1 MKNRSNFI
9 PKSAPIQPV
18 RYVNIAGRWEAV
30 FLDRKGNEYQIQMNT
45 LPWSNEKAKTVSVL
59 RQLPTHRQQIGREC
73 KTIKEAV
80 QILHKFLSEM
90 SDEKMELIAQ
100 AREEY
105 QKYSRQ
111 IEINKGNKDSLLSLL
126 KEISQK
132 INKAKEEQLE
142 MYCMLQSRL
151 LNILR
156 REMGLT
162 IEEIYLEAV

>member
-45 LPWSNEKAKTVSVL
+45 LPWANEEAKTVSVL
-59 RQLPTHRQQIGREC
+59 RQLPTHRQQIGPEY

-80 QILHKFLSEM
+80 QTLHKFLTEL
-90 SDEKMELIAQ
+90 SDEKMEHIAQ

-105 QKYSRQ
+105 QKYNKQ
-111 IEINKGNKDSLLSLL
+111 IEKYKGNKVSLLSLL
-126 KEISQK
+126 QEIEQK
-132 INKAKEEQLE
+132 LNKAKEEQLE
-142 MYCMLQSRL
+142 TYCRLHSRL
-151 LNILR
+151 LNILK

-162 IEEIYLEAV
+162 IEEIYREAV